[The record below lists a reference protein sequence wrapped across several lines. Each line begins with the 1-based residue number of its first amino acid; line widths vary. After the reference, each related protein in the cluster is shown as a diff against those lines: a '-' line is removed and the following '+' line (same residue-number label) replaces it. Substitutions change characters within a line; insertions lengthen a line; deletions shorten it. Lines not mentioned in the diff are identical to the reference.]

1 MRPLNIAT
9 ALAFC
14 LSFLLL
20 PAQAQAGPLLDWI
33 KDKCGKKNQTT
44 PVGYMA
50 TSGSFTNAPTYL
62 QPGQCQQTCLQTC
75 QRVTVNYVPYTDYRT
90 TWQRVP
96 VTNYRP
102 VTSTDPNTGCVTTCM
117 RPCTDHQWQLQRIPY
132 TTYRPVYQ
140 TQNYQVPVTTI
151 TNDCGVNNGCTTCG
165 VASPG
170 CTTCGIP
177 GGVAAPAAGYY
188 PGTTGAIPN
197 TYGTPQPAD
206 GVPVLGA
213 QVPVADPYA
222 GLRQGSFRPAF
233 PSPNGVAFSNPYASP
248 TAYSGM
254 STYSGFQTPSRRSAP
269 PTFSTPTPSSFDA
282 PSPEMGTP
290 STRSGS
296 PSSPLPILR
305 DNLGQ
310 GTTPSRES
318 NVEAPVPGNNWQ
330 DPQPALRWEYNTP
343 SSGPSFDQSAHRDV
357 QQKWAYSPVRLA
369 SYQTMDSAAPTT
381 TETTDSTRTNN
392 SDWQDDSRAPRT
404 GYNSDWN

>member
-1 MRPLNIAT
+1 MRQLIFST
-9 ALAFC
+9 TLAFC
-14 LSFLLL
+14 LSLFLL
-20 PAQAQAGPLLDWI
+20 PAKTQAGPLLDWI
-33 KDKCGKKNQTT
+33 KDKCGKKNETT

-50 TSGSFTNAPTYL
+50 TSGSFTHAPTYL

-75 QRVTVNYVPYTDYRT
+75 QKVTVNYVPYTDYRT

-117 RPCTDHQWQLQRIPY
+117 RPCTDQQWQLQRIPY

-165 VASPG
+165 VNPG

-177 GGVAAPAAGYY
+177 GGMSAPAAGYY

-197 TYGTPQPAD
+197 NLGTPQPAD

-222 GLRQGSFRPAF
+222 GLRQGNFRPTF

-248 TAYSGM
+248 SAYSGM
-254 STYSGFQTPSRRSAP
+254 STYSGYQAPPRRSAP
-269 PTFSTPTPSSFDA
+269 PTYSTPTPSSFDA
-282 PSPEMGTP
+282 PTPEMATQ
-290 STRSGS
+290 SHRTQR
-296 PSSPLPILR
+296 PIRR
-305 DNLGQ
+305 DDLGQ
-310 GTTPSRES
+310 GTSQSRES
-318 NVEAPVPGNNWQ
+318 NVEASVPSNNWQ

-343 SSGPSFDQSAHRDV
+343 PSGSSYDQSAHRDV
-357 QQKWAYSPVRLA
+357 QQKWAYTPVRLA
-369 SYQTMDSAAPTT
+369 SYETAVVEAPITTEQSDSA
-381 TETTDSTRTNN
+381 RTNN
-392 SDWQDDSRAPRT
+392 SDWQNDARAPQA